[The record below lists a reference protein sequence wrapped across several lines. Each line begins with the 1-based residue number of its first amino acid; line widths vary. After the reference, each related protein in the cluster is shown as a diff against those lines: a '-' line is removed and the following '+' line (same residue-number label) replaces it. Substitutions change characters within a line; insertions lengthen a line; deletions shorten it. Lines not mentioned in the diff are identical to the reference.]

1 MMKNVVFKVDNK
13 ELYEDQVLLDYIYP
27 VLFTCVDDFDNMYIS
42 VCYDADISKTCW
54 LLAKVKPVQVIDL
67 LENKITIREMFEC
80 DDLWNICKLSHSSEK
95 NVEKIKDYKTF
106 DSKAFPAKGEYM
118 DADEGE
124 FSEEIEI
131 FKNRIPLSNY
141 EIKQEKYFTHSFSRI
156 NISLRKNPIWQ
167 NIGATYKF
175 QKDNKEEYLCALESS
190 LFCYT
195 LKNVKYKDDSY
206 DSNIEYY
213 FQDSVKEYSNVYIS

>member
-42 VCYDADISKTCW
+42 VCYDADASKTCW

-80 DDLWNICKLSHSSEK
+80 DDLWNICKLSHSLEK

-141 EIKQEKYFTHSFSRI
+141 EIKQEKIFTHSFSRVNI
-156 NISLRKNPIWQ
+156 NLREILIWK
-167 NIGATYKF
+167 NIGATYTF
-175 QKDNKEEYLCALESS
+175 QEDNKEEHLWALETIPI
-190 LFCYT
+190 CYT
-195 LKNVKYKDDSY
+195 FKDVKHIGDSY

-213 FQDSVKEYSNVYIS
+213 FQNSVKEDSNVYIS